1 MGIYSVGSLVKA
13 RGREWVV
20 LPDSTDDLL
29 VLRPLGGSDDEIAG
43 IYLPLEPVT
52 SATFDLPDPAQVGDY
67 RSARLLR
74 DAIRLGFRSSAG
86 PFRSFARLGF
96 EPRPYQL
103 VPLLMALKL
112 DPVRILISD
121 DVGIGKTIEAG
132 LVARELLDR
141 GEIER
146 LAVLCPP
153 SLAEQWQ
160 AELRDKFHIE
170 AELVLPSTAA
180 RLERHLNLGE
190 SLFERYPFVI
200 VSLDYIKTDRRREE
214 FKRAC
219 PEFIIVDE
227 AHTCAYGAE
236 RGGRHQ
242 RFELIKGLAQN
253 PDRHVVLVTA
263 TPHSGKEDAF
273 RSLLTF
279 LDADFEDL
287 PDDLTGEQ
295 NLRHRKRLAQ
305 HFIQRRRGDI
315 QNYLHSETP
324 FPQRED
330 REDTYKLSPEYKRLF
345 ERVLDYARETV
356 LDTTG
361 GQFHQRVRWWSA
373 LALLRSL
380 ASSPAAAAETLRNR
394 AAPAEAESP
403 DEADEIGRRTIL
415 DLVVDES
422 AEGVDVVPGSDVG
435 GEEDTAQR
443 NRRRLLDMARIADDL
458 IGEKD
463 EKLKKA
469 VELVK
474 GFLSDGYRP
483 IVFCRF
489 IPTAEYV
496 AAELRK
502 RLPKDVEVVAVTGL
516 LPPSERIERVQ
527 QSAQSLKRVL
537 VATDCLSEG
546 INLQEYF
553 NAVFHYDLSW
563 NPTRHEQREGR
574 VDRYGQPSK
583 TARVL
588 TYYGTDNQIDGVVLD
603 VLLRKHRTIRSSLG
617 ISVPVPVNTEQVVE
631 AIFEGLLLRSKPS
644 ALQGYLPG
652 FDEFIKPQ
660 REDLY
665 GKWEAAS
672 EREKRSRTLF
682 AQETIKVDEVA
693 QELQAV
699 QAAIGSGVDVAEFT
713 RRALTAFG
721 ALVTVQPRSEDLL
734 EVHLAEAS
742 PALKDVLAQAT
753 GFDLKSPKHLF
764 RFSQPI
770 QEGEQHLQRTHPFVE
785 TLANHVLETALDPLS
800 GDATRYPAARRC
812 GAMRTRS
819 VERRTTLLLVRFR
832 YHIITTRGEDE
843 IPLLAEDCRVM
854 AFGGGAESATWLDDE
869 SAEGLLHAQPDGNIL
884 PEQATDFVNK
894 VVAGFDDLRP
904 RLEEAARLRGEEL
917 LEAHQRV
924 RRATKGRNVRYRVES
939 QLPPDVLGIF
949 VFLPTI

>member
-1 MGIYSVGSLVKA
+1 MTYTVGSLVKA

-43 IYLPLEPVT
+43 IYIPLEPVAP
-52 SATFDLPDPAQVGDY
+52 ATFDLPDPSQVGDY

-74 DAIRLGFRSSAG
+74 DAVRLGFRSSAG
-86 PFRSFARLGF
+86 PFRSFARVGF

-112 DPVRILISD
+112 DPIRLLVAD

-132 LVARELLDR
+132 LIARELLDR

-153 SLAEQWQ
+153 PLAEQWQ
-160 AELRDKFHIE
+160 SELREKFHIE

-180 RLERHLNLGE
+180 RLERNLSLGE

-200 VSLDYIKTDRRREE
+200 VSMDYIKSDRRREE

-242 RFELIKGLAQN
+242 RFEMVRGLAQN
-253 PDRHVVLVTA
+253 PDRHIVLVTA
-263 TPHSGKEDAF
+263 TPHSGKEEAF

-279 LDADFEDL
+279 LDKEFDDL
-287 PDDLTGEQ
+287 PEDLTGEE

-315 QNYLHSETP
+315 QNYLDSKTP
-324 FPQRED
+324 FPKRED
-330 REDTYKLSPEYKRLF
+330 REDSYKLSPDYKRLF
-345 ERVLDYARETV
+345 ERVLDYARESV
-356 LDTTG
+356 LDATG

-380 ASSPAAAAETLRNR
+380 ASSPAAAAATLRNR
-394 AAPAEAESP
+394 AAPAEAENP
-403 DEADEIGRRTIL
+403 EEADEIGRRTIL
-415 DLVVDES
+415 DIIVDES
-422 AEGVDVVPGSDVG
+422 ADGSDVTPGSDPG
-435 GEEDTAQR
+435 GEEDEGQQ
-443 NRRRLLDMARIADDL
+443 NRRRLLDMARAADEL
-458 IGEKD
+458 LGEKD

-469 VELVK
+469 VDLIK
-474 GFLSDGYRP
+474 GLLSEGYHP
-483 IVFCRF
+483 IIFCRF

-496 AAELRK
+496 AAELRT
-502 RLPKDVEVVAVTGL
+502 RLPKDVEVMAVTGL
-516 LPPSERIERVQ
+516 LPPESRVETIRQ
-527 QSAQSLKRVL
+527 LCESKKHVL

-546 INLQEYF
+546 INLQEHF
-553 NAVFHYDLSW
+553 NAILHYDLSW
-563 NPTRHEQREGR
+563 NPTRHEQRDGR
-574 VDRYGQPSK
+574 IDRYGQPSP
-583 TARVL
+583 TVRVL
-588 TYYGTDNQIDGVVLD
+588 TYYGLDNQIDGVVLD

-631 AIFEGLLLRSKPS
+631 AIFEGLLLKSNPNV
-644 ALQGYLPG
+644 LQGYLPG
-652 FDEFIKPQ
+652 FDEYIKPQ
-660 REDLY
+660 KDDLY

-693 QELQAV
+693 RELHAV
-699 QAAIGSGVDVAEFT
+699 QAAIGSGVDVADFT
-713 RRALTAFG
+713 RRTLAVFG
-721 ALVTVQPRSEDLL
+721 AQTTGTDPLDTNLT
-734 EVHLAEAS
+734 EAS
-742 PALKDVLAQAT
+742 SALKDVLTQSS
-753 GFDLKSPKHLF
+753 GFDLTNPKF
-764 RFSQPI
+764 RFRFNQPV
-770 QEGEQHLQRTHPFVE
+770 QEDEHYLQRTHPFVE

-800 GDATRYPAARRC
+800 GDAVRYPAARRC
-812 GAMRTRS
+812 GAIRTKA
-819 VERRTTLLLVRFR
+819 VDKRTTLLLVRFR
-832 YHIITTRGEDE
+832 YHIIQTQNNVES
-843 IPLLAEDCRVM
+843 PLLAEDCRLL
-854 AFGGGAESATWLDDE
+854 AFSGSPQSALWIDENEAEQ
-869 SAEGLLHAQPDGNIL
+869 LLLAQPDGNIAAD
-884 PEQATDFVNK
+884 QAADFVGR
-894 VVAGFDDLRP
+894 VIEGFELLRS
-904 RLEEAARLRGEEL
+904 RLDQAAIQRGEEL

-924 RRATKGRNVRYRVES
+924 RLATKTRNVRYRVEP
-939 QLPPDVLGIF
+939 QLPPDILGIYI
-949 VFLPTI
+949 FLPAI